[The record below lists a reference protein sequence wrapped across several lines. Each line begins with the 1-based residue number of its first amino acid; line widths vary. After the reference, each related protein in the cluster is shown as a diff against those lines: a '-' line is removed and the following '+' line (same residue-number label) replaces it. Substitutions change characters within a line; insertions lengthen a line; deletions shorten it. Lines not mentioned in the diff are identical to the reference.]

1 MSDKAVIRQY
11 NAALAQ
17 KPDRFIQTHQTRQM
31 TSANADKAPCVENV
45 DRLSITGLTGGDIFK
60 QENFCFHNSK
70 PHNQFLYPVRAQ
82 MNDSLDRTEKAGYL
96 GNNIEYM
103 HLKFHIIKSVK
114 TILKHRMC
122 KEDVLWVYVS
132 EVCGRLEG

>member
-31 TSANADKAPCVENV
+31 TSANADKAPSVENV

-96 GNNIEYM
+96 GNK
-103 HLKFHIIKSVK
+103 LHICISNFTLLRV
-114 TILKHRMC
+114 
-122 KEDVLWVYVS
+122 
-132 EVCGRLEG
+132 